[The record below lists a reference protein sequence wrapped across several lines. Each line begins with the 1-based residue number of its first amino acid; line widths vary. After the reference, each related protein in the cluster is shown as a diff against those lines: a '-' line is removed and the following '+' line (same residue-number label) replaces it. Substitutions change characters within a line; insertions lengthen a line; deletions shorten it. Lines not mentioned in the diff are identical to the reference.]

1 MSVFRER
8 FLSPRDGENKSA
20 KIPSFKHL
28 PSARQHNAG
37 TAPSFGGTRVALLLS
52 AVTFLVGIAVGSA
65 VTLYVGLA
73 HLRAPMS
80 TVTVS
85 SQSGDGRAPADE
97 AAKTALT
104 DQRAASF
111 GQQWLTVPHVSG
123 RADLAM
129 PLEARTERDDRSGRR
144 AIVLSGLEPDVEL
157 SAGRDAGQGTWTVDA
172 DQLSGLRWD
181 LKPISHAAP
190 PPATG
195 NSVAGKGDADPGT
208 ASADML
214 PKRSPGP
221 SPESVA
227 TPSPDTP
234 GPPAVAMSLATA
246 EPPAADRT
254 LQSVSPIDA
263 IAKQVRDLV
272 ARADRQI
279 AEKSLA
285 TPQGD
290 NALETYQALAAL
302 APNDPAGPQLLDRI
316 KQTYLLWARAAE
328 KHGQTEDARRLTE
341 RALSVDRRFRQSK
354 SADDRAE

>member
-1 MSVFRER
+1 MLIFRER
-8 FLSPRDGENKSA
+8 FLSLRDEKSESA
-20 KIPSFKHL
+20 KMPSFKPL
-28 PSARQHNAG
+28 PSARPHKADG
-37 TAPSFGGTRVALLLS
+37 APGSGGRRVIILLS
-52 AVTFLVGIAVGSA
+52 AVTFLAGMGTGSV
-65 VTLYVGLA
+65 VTLYVGPT
-73 HLRAPMS
+73 HMRAL
-80 TVTVS
+80 TVS
-85 SQSGDGRAPADE
+85 SQSRAGGAPADE
-97 AAKTALT
+97 AAETIPT

-111 GQQWLTVPHVSG
+111 GQRWLTVPHVSG

-157 SAGRDAGQGTWTVDA
+157 SAGHDAGRGTWTVDA

-181 LKPISHAAP
+181 LKPISQAAP

-195 NSVAGKGDADPGT
+195 NSVAGNGDADPGT

-214 PKRSPGP
+214 PKRSPVA
-221 SPESVA
+221 SPASVA

-234 GPPAVAMSLATA
+234 GPPAAATSLATA
-246 EPPAADRT
+246 EPPAADRIA
-254 LQSVSPIDA
+254 QSASPIDA

-290 NALETYQALAAL
+290 NALETYQELVAL

-328 KHGQTEDARRLTE
+328 KHGQTEDARHLTE
-341 RALSVDRRFRQSK
+341 RALSVDRRFRRS
-354 SADDRAE
+354 SRDNRAE